1 MTPDT
6 IFAGTNPNAA
16 IFTVETQ
23 EGATPEDKGHSMIGN
38 ATMNHQSS
46 LRAIDRTIYHELL
59 SFADGT
65 IMRMEDNMYQ
75 VIHDFRDMDA
85 EGAEAFLE
93 AKGVCMNPDPEDM
106 YESGIMTAIS
116 VEDYEKNIEPH
127 EIPSTPRP
135 KFIHCGNS
143 NQVFYDEFPEDHP
156 ESGKINMLL
165 MMLRSNAS
173 ILLSN
178 YVHTRHI
185 FDQNAGAY
193 HDFVQY
199 DWYENWSDYFT
210 ETVVAMHDNGSIMS
224 TTIANSFIDIGTF
237 ISTEHPAEE
246 AIRDCISGHLKEIDA
261 DYGVEV
267 QFTAECNSLLG
278 WEEEDIDGSTIK
290 HAKNES
296 YAYLSKMEK
305 DWALSYSR
313 DARDANVLGIYKDI
327 MRVGSELFA
336 GDFNTGESGVTRAR
350 KSRLTWS
357 KYASLK
363 RKYAPRLKM
372 NGIDI
377 NKCFHSKVLCDTIGL
392 TQKHASKVVSRL
404 IEKEFKSLDEV
415 FAFIGVERSL
425 FHTTKE
431 RKQVEEIVNIIDA
444 EYEKAIKYKTLDRF
458 LKVSATLMKK
468 RDAGEFTDEFTVW
481 KEVWNHHRSLKAD
494 IVERKSKLKK

>member
-6 IFAGTNPNAA
+6 IFKGTNPNAP
-16 IFTVETQ
+16 IFTVETEQ
-23 EGATPEDKGHSMIGN
+23 GATPEDKSHSCIGD
-38 ATMNHQSS
+38 ATMKHQSS
-46 LRAIDRTIYHELL
+46 LRPIDRTIYHELL

-65 IMRMEDNMYQ
+65 IMRMEEDTYQ
-75 VIHDFRDMDA
+75 VIHDFREMDA
-85 EGAEAFLE
+85 EAAEAFLE
-93 AKGVCMNPDPEDM
+93 AKGVSINPDPEDI

-116 VEDYEKNIEPH
+116 VEDYEKNIEPY

-143 NQVFYDEFPEDHP
+143 GQVFYDDFPEDHP

-165 MMLRSNAS
+165 MMIRSNAS

-178 YVHTRHI
+178 YVHSRRV
-185 FDQNAGAY
+185 FDKSTGFCR
-193 HDFVQY
+193 DFVQY

-210 ETVVAMHDNGSIMS
+210 ETVAAMHDNGSILS

-237 ISTEHPAEE
+237 ISTEHPTED
-246 AIRDCISGHLKEIDA
+246 AIRECISDQLKEIDA
-261 DYGVEV
+261 DYSVEV
-267 QFTAECNSLLG
+267 QFAAECKTLLG
-278 WEEEDIDGSTIK
+278 WEEDDADGTVIK
-290 HAKNES
+290 HSKNEG

-313 DARDANVLGIYKDI
+313 DARDANVLGIYKDV

-336 GDFNTGESGVTRAR
+336 GDFNTDESGVTRAR

-392 TQKHASKVVSRL
+392 TQKHANQVVSRL

-415 FAFIGVERSL
+415 FSVIGIERSL
-425 FHTTKE
+425 FHTSKE
-431 RKQVEEIVNIIDA
+431 RKQVEEIVNIIDV

-481 KEVWNHHRSLKAD
+481 KEVWNHYRSLKAD
-494 IVERKSKLKK
+494 IIERKSKLRK